1 MKKIICIVLI
11 LTAAISFSS
20 CNKETLTV
28 GTETTDFSEEGTHI
42 NANEAVTIG
51 VCDKAE
57 NQDIKEPQATKT
69 EKNTEK
75 AETTTKKSNDEK
87 PLKQSAETTVKS
99 EETTVKTET
108 TAKAETTTKK
118 APAET
123 TTKKQ
128 EEIYIS
134 VNCGTILNNMNK
146 LKDGKEYFVPSNG
159 VIMGKTGI
167 KAQKDDTAFDI
178 LKRACEEQNIQF
190 EYSYS
195 AGFGTYYIEGINQI
209 YEKDC
214 GTKSGWLYKVNGVFP
229 SEGSSSYKVKAGDV
243 IEFVFTCDM
252 GADVGA

>member
-1 MKKIICIVLI
+1 MKNIKKIISVLLI
-11 LTAAISFSS
+11 IASAVSLCS
-20 CNKETLTV
+20 CGRGNLTV
-28 GTETTDFSEEGTHI
+28 GTETTDCAAQENFTGSTED
-42 NANEAVTIG
+42 VTIG

-57 NQDIKEPQATKT
+57 NQDIKEPQATAT

-75 AETTTKKSNDEK
+75 ITEKSTEKNTQKTEATTKNNSVSTT
-87 PLKQSAETTVKS
+87 LKNETAANT
-99 EETTVKTET
+99 
-108 TAKAETTTKK
+108 ETTTKK

-128 EEIYIS
+128 EEAYIS
-134 VNCGTILNNMNK
+134 VSCGTILGNMDK
-146 LKDGKEYFVPSNG
+146 LKDGKEYFVPANG
-159 VIMGKTGI
+159 VIIGKTGV
-167 KAQKDDTAFDI
+167 KVQSGDTAFDI
-178 LKRACEEQNIQF
+178 LKRVCENSGVQF

-214 GTKSGWLYKVNGVFP
+214 GSKSGWLYKVNGVFP